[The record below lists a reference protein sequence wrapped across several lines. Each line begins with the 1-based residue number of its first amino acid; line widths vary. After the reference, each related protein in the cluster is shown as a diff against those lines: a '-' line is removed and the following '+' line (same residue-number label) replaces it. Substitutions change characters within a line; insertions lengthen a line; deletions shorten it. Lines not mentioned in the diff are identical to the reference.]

1 VGDLL
6 TEVALSDLL
15 HLAKNHSRDLLRS
28 ELLLS
33 AINLDLDDGTVIT
46 VDDLEREMLD
56 IALEGLLRVLATN
69 EAPEQLALCG
79 VIRGIHVCILD
90 IVNSVRGVSGGLVLG
105 GVSNQTLIL
114 GEGDVRGGDSVTLI
128 VDENFDLA
136 LLHHTDTAVCGSKIL
151 S

>member
-1 VGDLL
+1 MGDLL

-46 VDDLEREMLD
+46 VDNLEGEVLD
-56 IALEGLLRVLATN
+56 ITLEGLLGVLAAN
-69 EAPEQLALCG
+69 EAPKQLALCRA
-79 VIRGIHVCILD
+79 IRGIHVCILD
-90 IVNSVRGVSGGLVLG
+90 IVDSVRGVSGGLVLG
-105 GVSNQTLIL
+105 GVSNQTLVL
-114 GEGDVRGGDSVTLI
+114 GEGDVRGSDSVTLI
-128 VDENFDLA
+128 VDENLHLA